1 VTENVADSTN
11 IPATREEHRQ
21 SLRSV
26 LRHYMFAADHKTIG
40 KQYFFLSLLAVFTA
54 IALSWLMRFHLAWP
68 MARLPWFAKVA
79 PNAAPSGIM
88 TPEYYLSLLTIH
100 GTIMV
105 FFVLTTAPISGFG
118 TYLLP
123 LQVGA
128 PEMAFPSLTRLGFWI
143 TCASFVVLLSTFF
156 VPDGPPISGWTA
168 YPPLSALGS
177 DSGPGEALGQTL
189 WIVSLGLFCVGQVL
203 TAINFITTT
212 LDLRAKGMTLA
223 RLPITVWTWFVTAVM
238 MLIGFPV
245 LFAAALML
253 LLDRLGGTNFFVPTG
268 LVVSDTLQHHAG
280 GEPLLWQHLFWFFGH
295 PEVYI
300 AILPALG
307 IISLI
312 LPAFARKPLLGEHT
326 MTGCTIAIGTL
337 SFLVWGHHMFVSGM
351 NPFSAMTFSL
361 PTLIITLPSA
371 IAGLLLIGTL
381 YGAKMRF
388 KTAGLFCVAFISVF
402 VTGGLTGFFLAQPS
416 LDSYLHATYFVVGHF
431 HFVMG
436 VAAIFGIFAATYF
449 WFPKMFGRMMSERLG
464 QLHFWPTFIGVY
476 CIFMPMY
483 FLGFAGNVR
492 RYAQFSDDYL
502 LPLMP
507 VHKFITVAA
516 LVTGAFQLVFLWNL
530 IWSAVRGE
538 RAADNPWGATT
549 LEWSTSSPPAP
560 GNFDVS
566 VVVYRNANAYGPT
579 DDGRDFRAQS
589 EPTGASAISARS
601 GRSRE

>member
-1 VTENVADSTN
+1 VTEDVAGSRNVPVECETAPHETIN
-11 IPATREEHRQ
+11 L
-21 SLRSV
+21 LRKYV
-26 LRHYMFAADHKTIG
+26 FGADHKTIG
-40 KQYFFLSLLAVFTA
+40 RQYFILALVAVFTA
-54 IALSWLMRFHLAWP
+54 IALSWLMRLHLAWP
-68 MARLPWFAKVA
+68 MARLPWLAKIA
-79 PNAAPSGIM
+79 PNGAPSGIM

-105 FFVLTTAPISGFG
+105 FFVLTTAPIAGFG
-118 TYLLP
+118 TFFLP

-128 PEMAFPSLTRLGFWI
+128 PEMAFPSLSRLGFWI
-143 TCASFVVLLSTFF
+143 TCASFGVLMSTFF
-156 VPDGPPISGWTA
+156 VSDGPPISGWTA

-189 WIVSLGLFCVGQVL
+189 WTISLGLFCIAQVL
-203 TAINFITTT
+203 SAINFITTT

-253 LLDRLGGTNFFVPTG
+253 LLDRLAGTSFFVPAG
-268 LVVSDTLQHHAG
+268 LVVSDALQKHVG

-300 AILPALG
+300 AILPAVG
-307 IISLI
+307 IISLV
-312 LPAFARKPLLGEHT
+312 LPAFARKPLLGQHT
-326 MTGCTIAIGTL
+326 MTGCTIAIGIL

-351 NPFSAMTFSL
+351 NPFSAMAFSL

-371 IAGLLLIGTL
+371 IAGLLWIGTL

-388 KTAGLFCVAFISVF
+388 RTAGLFCLAFISVF
-402 VTGGLTGFFLAQPS
+402 VTGGLSGFFLAQPS
-416 LDSYLHATYFVVGHF
+416 IDSYLHATYFVVAHF

-464 QLHFWPTFIGVY
+464 QLHFWPTFLGVH

-483 FLGFAGNVR
+483 FLGFVGNVR

-502 LPLMP
+502 LPLVP

-530 IWSAVRGE
+530 MWSAVRGE

-549 LEWSTSSPPAP
+549 LEWSTASPPPAR
-560 GNFDVS
+560 NFDAPVM
-566 VVVYRNANAYGPT
+566 VYRDANAYGPT
-579 DDGRDFRAQS
+579 DDGRDFWAQS
-589 EPTGASAISARS
+589 EPTGASAVSARGG
-601 GRSRE
+601 GRE